1 MQSSM
6 GGAEMRVGPGET
18 ARQAE
23 ILFTLAKQE
32 LGSMSDHLR
41 RRPPDEAAAL
51 AVLASSL
58 QKMCDGLKEVAKVL
72 RQTNE

>member
-1 MQSSM
+1 
-6 GGAEMRVGPGET
+6 MRVGPGGT
-18 ARQAE
+18 ARQAQL
-23 ILFTLAKQE
+23 LFTLAKQE

-58 QKMCDGLKEVAKVL
+58 QKMCDGLTEVAKFL
-72 RQTNE
+72 RQTNDQTNE